1 MFKIF
6 EMDIRT
12 NLLNCIFENL
22 WHCIFGN
29 HSTVPFLTLNIIDK
43 QEAWVS
49 IVLFG
54 FYSIHKVI
62 YSSKFVSEI
71 HNISQIGYCWP
82 LLAPHL
88 ICLKSFKTSPNIEN
102 VYPGVYFLRLITL
115 TEIDQHLATVW
126 QISVH
131 IASILNIPNLENVYP
146 DCSFIPCLLEHSQH
160 LAKLWQSLIHLKSI
174 LNKSQSGEC
183 LLSLAQAEADG

>member
-1 MFKIF
+1 MFTQIQTKDIPAGAKEDSIRNSTAEMFKIF

-71 HNISQIGYCWP
+71 HNISQIGFCTLVGP
-82 LLAPHL
+82 TFNL
-88 ICLKSFKTSPNIEN
+88 ICLKSFKTSPNMEN
-102 VYPGVYFLRLITL
+102 VYPGVYFLDLKIRSIWPQYDKFQSTL
-115 TEIDQHLATVW
+115 
-126 QISVH
+126 
-131 IASILNIPNLENVYP
+131 NP
-146 DCSFIPCLLEHSQH
+146 F
-160 LAKLWQSLIHLKSI
+160 
-174 LNKSQSGEC
+174 
-183 LLSLAQAEADG
+183 